1 MDLDAV
7 TMRPQPRTSFV
18 AGCDWAQTT
27 EDVTLFVALPADA
40 RARDLKVQIDAT
52 ELRASL
58 RDGRPLL
65 DGALGGECDPGE
77 SEWEVR
83 AGELVV
89 SLTKARKREWSAP
102 IDLRSFGEAISAEPP
117 AVAAAAPLVPPTAST
132 RRQPSPAAAA
142 TPAGGAAGRR
152 RAAAGRRAAARGR
165 HQAAARRG
173 RSEERARRQVRL
185 VEQV

>member
-77 SEWEVR
+77 ACVHVPSEGFPAIPLAHAIR
-83 AGELVV
+83 LITRPYLDPATATSPDPGELVLPHWV
-89 SLTKARKREWSAP
+89 
-102 IDLRSFGEAISAEPP
+102 
-117 AVAAAAPLVPPTAST
+117 
-132 RRQPSPAAAA
+132 
-142 TPAGGAAGRR
+142 
-152 RAAAGRRAAARGR
+152 
-165 HQAAARRG
+165 H
-173 RSEERARRQVRL
+173 VR
-185 VEQV
+185 